1 VVAALALLCGCG
13 GVKPPASASE
23 GPPPPGVAG
32 APGTSGVPGPSG
44 APDAARPAPAERPAT
59 TPAGTTTRRWPS
71 TLQIGL
77 VDPEDGAQA
86 LRTRA
91 PFGVRWHYLSGGAG
105 TEGSWDAWRTGDGS
119 FATAY
124 AKDSLA
130 NGTVP
135 FLSYYVLQETPP
147 ASLQEKEPQ
156 KVLKGLADPT
166 TMQAVVRD
174 LRLALTRLGQA
185 TADGA
190 GGGGRPPVLQ
200 VEPDLWGYVQQ
211 ERGDVDTPA
220 RIGGTDPAAAGL
232 PDTLAGFAQLVGRI
246 RDQVAP
252 DVLLA
257 YPVSIWGT
265 NKDIVGSDP
274 DAARIRTMASSSVR
288 FWRALG
294 RPFDVMT
301 FEYANRDAGYQQ
313 QVDGVARADAWWT
326 ADNYARHAQYVALV
340 LKSARRAGILWQVP
354 PGNTVSKVMTDEPG
368 HYRDDKV
375 QTLLGREGRPL
386 LKAYR
391 DAGVAAVLFG
401 SAFPNDTCAC
411 VRSDLY
417 AGKGPDDG
425 GYLARQVRQYVQDGP
440 LRLRRVPR
448 RAER

>member
-1 VVAALALLCGCG
+1 VLLCGCG

-23 GPPPPGVAG
+23 GPPPPGVAA
-32 APGTSGVPGPSG
+32 APGTADAPKAGPPGDG
-44 APDAARPAPAERPAT
+44 AAPAQGPAT
-59 TPAGTTTRRWPS
+59 TPVRATTRRWPS

-77 VDPEDGAQA
+77 VDPEDGAKA
-86 LRTRA
+86 LRARA

-147 ASLQEKEPQ
+147 ASQEEKEPQ

-166 TMQAVVRD
+166 TMRAVVRD
-174 LRLALTRLGQA
+174 LRLALTRLGQSTVDA
-185 TADGA
+185 AGA
-190 GGGGRPPVLQ
+190 GGRSPVLQ

-220 RIGGTDPAAAGL
+220 QIQGTDPAAAGL
-232 PDTLAGFAQLVGRI
+232 PNTLTGFAQLVGRI

-257 YPVSIWGT
+257 YPVSVWGT

-274 DAARIRTMASSSVR
+274 DAAQIRTMASSSVR

-301 FEYANRDAGYQQ
+301 FEYANRDAGYQE

-326 ADNYARHAQYVALV
+326 PDNYARHAEYVSLV
-340 LKSARRAGILWQVP
+340 LKSAKRAGILWQVP
-354 PGNTVSKVMTDEPG
+354 PGNTVSKTMTDKPG

-375 QTLLGREGRPL
+375 QTLLGRKGRPL
-386 LKAYR
+386 LRTYR

-425 GYLARQVRQYVQDGP
+425 GYLARQVRRYVKDGP
-440 LRLRRVPR
+440 LKLRRVPG
-448 RAER
+448 RAGR